1 MDKYQELLM
10 KRFSYDYGVHG
21 RSQAEKKREYLSEPS
36 IAIEQ
41 DEDITITKYDLRV
54 ECDVIET
61 IFSVKDQEKTEEWK
75 AEKNTFSCVLDFDDR
90 VDGFRICFKDNIADD
105 LFVKLAFHE
114 ADKEAYHAKQRELKR
129 SERIEKASISHAM
142 GINLINVYFQ
152 PCDQSFGRAELDV
165 YLKKTHQHLMRTSP
179 AEGCSF
185 FVIKDLAPN
194 QYEYVLKQYDKNGNL
209 LFQTDNID
217 MGVADIVR
225 TYSTNRT
232 NSRF

>member
-1 MDKYQELLM
+1 M
-10 KRFSYDYGVHG
+10 KRFSYDYGVYG

-54 ECDVIET
+54 KCDGIET
-61 IFSVKDQEKTEEWK
+61 IFSVKGQEKTEEWK
-75 AEKNTFSCVLDFDDR
+75 VEKNIFSCVLDFDDR

-105 LFVKLAFHE
+105 LFVKLAFCE
-114 ADKEAYHAKQRELKR
+114 ADKEAYYAKQRELKR
-129 SERIEKASISHAM
+129 LEWIEKASISHAA

-152 PCDQSFGRAELDV
+152 PCDRSFGRAELEL
-165 YLKKTHQHLMRTSP
+165 YLQKTHQHLMRVSP

-194 QYEYVLKQYDKNGNL
+194 LYEYVLKQYDKNGNL
-209 LFQTDNID
+209 LFQTDNIE
-217 MGVADIVR
+217 MTVGDIVR
-225 TYSTNRT
+225 TYMVNRT

>member
-21 RSQAEKKREYLSEPS
+21 RSQAEKKREYLSELS
-36 IAIEQ
+36 IVIEQ
-41 DEDITITKYDLRV
+41 DEDITITKYDLLV
-54 ECDVIET
+54 ECNAIET
-61 IFSVKDQEKTEEWK
+61 IYSVRGQEKTEEWK
-75 AEKNTFSCVLDFDDR
+75 VEKNIFSCVLDFDDR
-90 VDGFRICFKDNIADD
+90 VDGFRIFFKDNIADD
-105 LFVKLAFHE
+105 LFVKLVFCE
-114 ADKEAYHAKQRELKR
+114 ADKEAYYAKQRELKR
-129 SERIEKASISHAM
+129 LEWIEKASISHAA

-165 YLKKTHQHLMRTSP
+165 YLKKTHQHLMRTLP

-209 LFQTDNID
+209 LFQTDNIE
-217 MGVADIVR
+217 MTVGDIVR
-225 TYSTNRT
+225 TYIVNRT